1 MASALAPSV
10 PTRRQISRPGPT
22 VTAIASTSAAE
33 RRPARSSASATVV
46 ASAASCASRA
56 TPGTTPPHSSCRAAC
71 EASAS
76 PRMAPSLRTTATP
89 VSSQLV
95 SMPSTVN
102 GAPPAA
108 GSGRVPATRNP
119 ESRVGPR
126 STALGSPTCARDAA
140 ALQQTTD
147 PPRRQGAAARRG
159 KAATPAVQAS
169 AESSTRDVGSR
180 DICKKPDTCQ
190 HKAGYDL
197 SPASSTGTSVSELA
211 PTTHTHA
218 SARKPSAVPSHTKHQ
233 GLAPDE

>member
-180 DICKKPDTCQ
+180 DIFAKSLTRVNIKLAMTC
-190 HKAGYDL
+190 HPRPRPAHPSL
-197 SPASSTGTSVSELA
+197 SWHLLHTLTPPPASPRPSL
-211 PTTHTHA
+211 PT
-218 SARKPSAVPSHTKHQ
+218 PNTKV
-233 GLAPDE
+233 